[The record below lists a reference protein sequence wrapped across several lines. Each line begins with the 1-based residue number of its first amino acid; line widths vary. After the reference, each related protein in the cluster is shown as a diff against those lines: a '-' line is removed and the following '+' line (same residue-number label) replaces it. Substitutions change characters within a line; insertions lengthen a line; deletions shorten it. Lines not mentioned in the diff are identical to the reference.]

1 MSLETE
7 FLLVT
12 TDVRKGHE
20 LFFEFIQLVGK
31 FNVRNVLGF
40 GLFKFSLINID

>member
-31 FNVRNVLGF
+31 LNVRNVLGF